1 MNRPLVIS
9 RGTGEDVGFF
19 TVSAKP
25 TGRCNLKCSFCYQN
39 YNNMPRGGQMKSDVL
54 ETLIQRVCE
63 HNVAN
68 TSIQWIGGES
78 LLVGVDFYRQCEE
91 LIQRYNKRGIYINCP
106 IQSNGTLLDEEWFDF
121 FEENSLYS
129 LSVSFEVFE
138 DIHNTLRQGR
148 RRFKDNFQLVK
159 NNIGELRK
167 RDIPFGILTVPEP
180 ETLEIEPRLW
190 IQQVVESGIRQIGLQ
205 LSYRRI
211 YAENSLMVEKY
222 VNWLEELF
230 VAQAEHNFRSSKA
243 DKLLIR
249 ESYYL
254 YNMIMRPQVRYGCCH
269 HHDRPCTDFLVSV
282 DETGAVFAHCDAF
295 MGVHGSDGHLYQIGT
310 IQENSFK
317 EMLQSEKMGFIREAL
332 QTGREKCRRHCAYY
346 PLCRGGC
353 GFFKAMRGEQ
363 LTSGYGDSI
372 DGYCFIK
379 IALLSHVVEKPKRE
393 TILRAYK
400 HLSGTANLPGYFIKT
415 GEVYR

>member
-1 MNRPLVIS
+1 MNSEPVTS
-9 RGTGEDVGFF
+9 RGIGRDVGFF

-25 TGRCNLKCSFCYQN
+25 TGCCNLKCRFCYQN
-39 YNNMPRGGQMKSDVL
+39 YNSMPRRGRMKTDVL

-63 HNVAN
+63 HGVAN

-78 LLVGVDFYRQCEE
+78 LAVGVNFYRQCEE
-91 LIQRYNKRGIYINCP
+91 LIQRYNTRGIYINCP
-106 IQSNGTLLDEEWFDF
+106 IQSNGTLLDEKWYDF
-121 FEENSLYS
+121 FNENPLFA

-138 DIHNTLRQGR
+138 DLHNALRRGR
-148 RRFKDNFQLVK
+148 GRFKDNFQLVR

-167 RDIPFGILTVPEP
+167 RDIPFGVLTVPEP
-180 ETLEIEPRLW
+180 KTLKTEPRLW
-190 IQQVVESGIRQIGLQ
+190 IQRVVESGIRQIGLQ

-211 YAENSLMVEKY
+211 YAENTQVVEKY
-222 VNWLEELF
+222 VDWLEELF
-230 VAQAEHNFRSSKA
+230 VAQAEHNSRSSKA

-295 MGVHGSDGHLYQIGT
+295 MGVHDSDGHTYQIGT
-310 IQENSFK
+310 IQENPFK
-317 EMLQSEKMGFIREAL
+317 EIFRSDKMGEIRGAL
-332 QTGREKCRRHCAYY
+332 QEGREKCRRHCAYY
-346 PLCRGGC
+346 SLCRGGC
-353 GFFKAMRGEQ
+353 GFFKAMRGGQ
-363 LTSGYGDSI
+363 LSSGYGDPI

-379 IALLSHVVEKPKRE
+379 IALLSHVVEQPKRE
-393 TILRAYK
+393 TILRAYE
-400 HLSGTANLPGYFIKT
+400 HLSGAADLPGYFIKT
-415 GEVYR
+415 G